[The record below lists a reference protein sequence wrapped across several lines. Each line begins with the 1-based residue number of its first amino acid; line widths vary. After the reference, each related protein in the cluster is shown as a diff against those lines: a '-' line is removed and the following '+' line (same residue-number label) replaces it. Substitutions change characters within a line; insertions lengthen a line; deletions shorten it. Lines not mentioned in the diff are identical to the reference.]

1 VATPDSAIDRAAY
14 VPYYVQLKH
23 ALSALVR
30 SLPAHSAL
38 PSESELERSYDV
50 SRTVVRQALSELV
63 HEGLIY
69 RKKGKG
75 SFVAPAKVS
84 EGHIQQLSGFFDEMA
99 AHGYVPTTQILRQ
112 QLDKPAPSIAERLE
126 IVPTAVVV
134 VVKRLRFIEA
144 DDPPFMLSTSYIPA
158 ELCPGLERCDFEHQ
172 SLYHVLADRYALE
185 LDSSVRVL
193 ESVAARKA
201 EADLLKVKPGAPLM
215 RVETTS
221 YATSGR
227 AIEYSIGFHR
237 GDRARFEVRVGRVG
251 RAGGPPGAEDA

>member
-23 ALSALVR
+23 ALSATIR
-30 SLPAHSAL
+30 SLPAHSVL
-38 PSESELERSYDV
+38 PSESDLERSYAV

-99 AHGYVPTTQILRQ
+99 AHGYVPTTRILRQ
-112 QLDKPAPSIAERLE
+112 QLETPALSIAERLE
-126 IVPTAVVV
+126 VVPTADVVV
-134 VVKRLRFIEA
+134 IKRLRFLEA
-144 DDPPFMLSTSYIPA
+144 ADPPFMLSTSYIPA
-158 ELCPGLERCDFEHQ
+158 ELCPGLEGCDFEHQ
-172 SLYHVLADRYALE
+172 SLYHVLADRYGLE
-185 LDSSVRVL
+185 LDSSMRVL

-201 EADLLKVKPGAPLM
+201 EADLLKVKSGAPLM

-237 GDRARFEVRVGRVG
+237 GDRARFEVRVGR
-251 RAGGPPGAEDA
+251 AGMSLQQPDGEDS